1 MYMIVVTG
9 IKYLRPSRP
18 KGANKSNLR
27 IILNKYCTND
37 NVLTSIIQNNYY
49 ILYMMLYLPLYKI
62 ILLLLLLLLPLY
74 RKYIIAIVREFRTT
88 SIVLRSI
95 VQTITK
101 CCCVIAGVFVWYI
114 LCYDNYVGFV
124 IL

>member
-37 NVLTSIIQNNYY
+37 NVLTSIVQNNYY

-62 ILLLLLLLLPLY
+62 ILLLLLLLLLPLY

-95 VQTITK
+95 VQTIT
-101 CCCVIAGVFVWYI
+101 
-114 LCYDNYVGFV
+114 
-124 IL
+124 